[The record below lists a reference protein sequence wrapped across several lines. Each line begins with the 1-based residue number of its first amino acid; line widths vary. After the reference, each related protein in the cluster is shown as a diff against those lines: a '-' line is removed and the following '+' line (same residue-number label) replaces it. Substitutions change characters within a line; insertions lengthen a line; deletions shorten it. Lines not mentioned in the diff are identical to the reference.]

1 MMFRYSFNMVKEADA
16 IEAAV
21 GAVLDKGYRTADNQ
35 SDGCTV
41 LGTTEFT
48 DKILEALN

>member
-41 LGTTEFT
+41 VGTTEFT